1 MALSAHR
8 REGFVFMW
16 RILYLA
22 PIMSS
27 RSVCRLLLLFIFQV
41 VSPLVWAQDSV
52 TTYQLLDS
60 VSQLRP
66 DTATVSTLLAKGRLT
81 TRYFDSRKQDNIFFL
96 EAISLSQKLKYPR
109 GLSMA
114 YNELGTGKRNRSQYI
129 LAEDYHERAVKYA
142 EEAKDTL
149 LMAQSLNNTG
159 VDCRRLDKLQKA
171 FDLHLKALHLAE
183 QIGNV
188 KNICVATNSIGNIQL
203 SEGKYEE
210 SIQRFKRA
218 LKLEEESNNPL
229 GMAINYGNMGYAYQG
244 LGKLDEAIGLYKNSL
259 AINEKIKNPTGI
271 VICYNALGSAYQEK
285 KDYTAAMDYLR
296 LALKVND
303 QVDDKVH
310 IAESYMHIG
319 KLYSVQNK
327 HDDARKFFQ
336 QAIDLSV
343 YWGFKSILMDTY
355 KAMAADYKNS
365 GDFQK
370 SLEATDKS
378 LLYKDSI
385 LDEKSTMALNQMQ
398 TIYDVDLK
406 DNQIRTL
413 EHDKMV
419 SELRTKR
426 NVVFIFA
433 LVAFLLMVT
442 VGGFFYI
449 RHRNLEENKQTLQLE
464 LRSLRSQ
471 MNPHFIFNSLSSI
484 HRYIWS
490 NNQEEASDYLTKF
503 SKLMRLILDN
513 TQHTFISL
521 NKELESLRLYLNL
534 ESLRCNGIF
543 EYNIHVADDINDDE
557 VLIPPM
563 ILQPYVENAI
573 WHGLVHKTTEQG
585 KLDIF
590 IKLSGRSLV
599 CTISD
604 NGIGRKKAMEIKA
617 RKGKV
622 HNSVG
627 MKVTEG
633 RIDLIRKI
641 NNKDASV
648 SVTDLE
654 NETGEAAG
662 TTVTIVLPA
671 EFIF

>member
-1 MALSAHR
+1 
-8 REGFVFMW
+8 
-16 RILYLA
+16 
-22 PIMSS
+22 MSI
-27 RSVCRLLLLFIFQV
+27 RSVCSWLLLLFLGVIPGVF
-41 VSPLVWAQDSV
+41 AQDSLF
-52 TTYQLLDS
+52 TYHLLDS
-60 VSQLRP
+60 VRQLRP
-66 DTATVSTLLAKGRLT
+66 DTSTVRIWLDGSRRTAAW
-81 TRYFDSRKQDNIFFL
+81 FDAHKKENVFL
-96 EAISLSQKLKYPR
+96 QEAIAMSQELKYPQ

-114 YNELGTGKRNRSQYI
+114 YNELGTAKRNKSQYI
-129 LAEDYHERAVKYA
+129 LAEDYHERAIKYA
-142 EEAKDTL
+142 QEARDSVL
-149 LMAQSLNNTG
+149 LCQSLNNAG

-171 FDLHLKALHLAE
+171 FDYHFAALQIAE
-183 QIGNV
+183 KIGNV

-203 SEGKYEE
+203 SEGKYEL
-210 SIQRFKRA
+210 SIERFQHA
-218 LKLEEESNNPL
+218 LKLEEESKNPL
-229 GMAINYGNMGYAYQG
+229 GMAINLGNMGYAYQG
-244 LGKLDEAIGLYKNSL
+244 LGKLDLAIQHYKSSL
-259 AINEKIKNPTGI
+259 AINEKLKNTTGK
-271 VICYNALGSAYQEK
+271 VICYNALGTAFQEK
-285 KDYTAAMDYLR
+285 KDYPAAMEYLQK
-296 LALKVND
+296 ALQVND

-310 IAESYMHIG
+310 MAESYMNIG
-319 KLYSVQNK
+319 KLLSVQNK
-327 HDDARKFFQ
+327 HDEARSFFQ
-336 QAIDLSV
+336 QAISLSN

-355 KAMAADYKNS
+355 KALALDYKNS

-370 SLEATDKS
+370 SLDATEKS

-385 LDEKSTMALNQMQ
+385 LNEKSAMALNQMQ
-398 TIYDVDLK
+398 AIYDVDRK

-419 SELRTKR
+419 GELRTKR

-433 LVAFLLMVT
+433 LAAFLIMLT
-442 VGGFFYI
+442 IGGFFYI

-513 TQHTFISL
+513 TQHTFVSL
-521 NKELESLRLYLNL
+521 NKELESLRLYLDL

-543 EYNIHVADDINDDE
+543 DYRIKVAPDIHDEE

-573 WHGLVHKTTEQG
+573 WHGLVHKSNEKGQ
-585 KLDIF
+585 LDIG
-590 IKLSGRSLV
+590 IRLEGRSLV
-599 CTISD
+599 CTITD
-604 NGIGRKKAMEIKA
+604 NGIGRKRAMEIKA
-617 RKGKV
+617 RKGKT
-622 HNSVG
+622 HTSVG
-627 MKVTEG
+627 MKVTQG

-648 SVTDLE
+648 VVTDLE
-654 NETGEAAG
+654 DTTGEPTG
-662 TTVTIVLPA
+662 TLVTIILPA